1 MDVYYMSDSI
11 QYGSFRNP
19 LYRDY
24 EKFPYGTLENTLNS
38 PPKSSGGVQKQQSQY
53 RNQNHA
59 VAGQGKSGK
68 GKSSKDSCP
77 FCKEQKKRPLGAYMR
92 KRGQR
97 ITHESIS
104 EDAEECAE
112 ERQLE
117 EEDEGTESQDDT
129 CTSSPSGS
137 PSAAELADGHHHHE
151 HDGRRHGTSR
161 QESQDSGCEA
171 KWDVYL
177 FFFALI
183 HRGLYNQKY
192 LVRFKILEFKNFPLC

>member
-1 MDVYYMSDSI
+1 MYYMSDSI

-38 PPKSSGGVQKQQSQY
+38 PPKSNGIQKQQI
-53 RNQNHA
+53 RNQNQA

-112 ERQLE
+112 EQE
-117 EEDEGTESQDDT
+117 HEEDEGTESQEDT
-129 CTSSPSGS
+129 CSPSGS
-137 PSAAELADGHHHHE
+137 PSAAELADNGHHHS
-151 HDGRRHGTSR
+151 HDHRRHGASR

-171 KWDVYL
+171 K
-177 FFFALI
+177 
-183 HRGLYNQKY
+183 
-192 LVRFKILEFKNFPLC
+192 

>member
-38 PPKSSGGVQKQQSQY
+38 PPKSNGVQKQQS
-53 RNQNHA
+53 RNQA
-59 VAGQGKSGK
+59 IAGQGKSGK

-112 ERQLE
+112 LKE
-117 EEDEGTESQDDT
+117 EEEQEDEGTESQEES
-129 CTSSPSGS
+129 CNSSPSGS
-137 PSAAELADGHHHHE
+137 PSAAELANVDGHHHHHE
-151 HDGRRHGTSR
+151 RHGTSR

-171 KWDVYL
+171 KWNGFL
-177 FFFALI
+177 S
-183 HRGLYNQKY
+183 
-192 LVRFKILEFKNFPLC
+192 

>member
-38 PPKSSGGVQKQQSQY
+38 PPKTQGGGMQKQQQQQ
-53 RNQNHA
+53 RNQTA
-59 VAGQGKSGK
+59 ASGQGKSGK
-68 GKSSKDSCP
+68 SGKSTRDSCP

-92 KRGQR
+92 KRGAR
-97 ITHESIS
+97 ITTESIS

-112 ERQLE
+112 ELE
-117 EEDEGTESQDDT
+117 REDEGAELQDDFET
-129 CTSSPSGS
+129 GSSPSGS
-137 PSAAELADGHHHHE
+137 PSAAELVSDRHNHHHHS
-151 HDGRRHGTSR
+151 HGHGSYGR

-171 KWDVYL
+171 K
-177 FFFALI
+177 
-183 HRGLYNQKY
+183 
-192 LVRFKILEFKNFPLC
+192 

>member
-38 PPKSSGGVQKQQSQY
+38 PPKTSGGMQQHQQ
-53 RNQNHA
+53 RNQSSLTA
-59 VAGQGKSGK
+59 AGQGGKSK
-68 GKSSKDSCP
+68 GKSAKDSCP

-97 ITHESIS
+97 ITSESIS
-104 EDAEECAE
+104 EDAEECDDG
-112 ERQLE
+112 RNILR
-117 EEDEGTESQDDT
+117 EDEGAELQDDFE
-129 CTSSPSGS
+129 TSSPSGS
-137 PSAAELADGHHHHE
+137 PSAAELAGTSPQQQHNHHGHHHQHQ
-151 HDGRRHGTSR
+151 HQRSSSCSYGR

-171 KWDVYL
+171 K
-177 FFFALI
+177 
-183 HRGLYNQKY
+183 
-192 LVRFKILEFKNFPLC
+192 